1 MIPNTLTLQ
10 HERVDDIPLLLG
22 LMQQLQLPETLE
34 RALGSHHLHQGIS
47 NGWLACV
54 WMAFILSEANH
65 RKVSVQDWAQSHHHT
80 LQAMIGQPLRPAEF
94 SDDRLSI
101 ILRRFHDTD
110 WSGLETDL
118 WQATCQVYAVPITCV
133 RLDSTTT
140 CGYHT
145 VEPDGL
151 MQRGHSKD
159 HRPDLPQLK
168 LMAAAAQPTG
178 HLLACDVHP
187 GNAADDPL
195 YVPLIERVRGL
206 IGRRGLLYA
215 GDNKM
220 SALETRASIARQED
234 YYLVPLPQTGE
245 VPQWLD
251 TWVDAVVDGSQPV
264 ELLSVTDEKGN
275 TTLFGAG
282 YELER
287 QCQWAIGADVFGWPE
302 RVQLVKSLALAR
314 RQAEQL
320 EERLRRAEEEVRAL
334 TPPVGRGH
342 RQYRDEGALQEAITE
357 VLERH
362 GVSAWLSVVWR
373 REEQRQK
380 RYEGRGRGSVGRKW
394 HWEISVRYE
403 VTAVD

>member
-80 LQAMIGQPLRPAEF
+80 LAAIIGQPLRPAEF

-101 ILRRFHDTD
+101 ILRRFHDAD
-110 WSGLETDL
+110 WSGLESEL
-118 WQATCQVYAVPITCV
+118 WQATCQVYEVPITCI

-220 SALETRASIARQED
+220 SALETRASIARQQD

-251 TWVDAVVDGSQPV
+251 TWVNAVVDGSQPV
-264 ELLSVTDEKGN
+264 ELLYLGFRRFQGRLSREIRPFFQCFDHVPQLSRIGGVGVNGGVEGCAPQHLHHMPQRPLTVPRAHPA
-275 TTLFGAG
+275 TQL
-282 YELER
+282 LCLR
-287 QCQWAIGADVFGWPE
+287 QRMARGDVPDHDD
-302 RVQLVKSLALAR
+302 
-314 RQAEQL
+314 
-320 EERLRRAEEEVRAL
+320 RL
-334 TPPVGRGH
+334 H
-342 RQYRDEGALQEAITE
+342 RP
-357 VLERH
+357 
-362 GVSAWLSVVWR
+362 
-373 REEQRQK
+373 
-380 RYEGRGRGSVGRKW
+380 
-394 HWEISVRYE
+394 
-403 VTAVD
+403 